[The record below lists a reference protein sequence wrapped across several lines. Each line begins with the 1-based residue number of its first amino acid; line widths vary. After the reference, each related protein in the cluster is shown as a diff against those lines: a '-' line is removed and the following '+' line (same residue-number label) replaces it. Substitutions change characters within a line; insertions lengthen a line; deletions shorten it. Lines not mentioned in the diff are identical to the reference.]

1 MAFPRPFGYRSAM
14 KSAVRLILLTYLL
27 LLAIPTVA
35 DNPDFSGSYTLT
47 GADRRADAQ
56 KATVVTITVV
66 QTPTDVEITKLK
78 DGQKMVNRVT
88 LDGKSGVFNNLQG
101 PFGTCQA
108 HMKGKTL
115 ILEIS
120 GTVRT
125 EKTDFK
131 NVVSFYRSLA
141 ALVGLQVL
149 DHSPRRCAPH
159 SDRESPPALHG
170 NIRTKLNWSGISG
183 RIRRAILTY

>member
-1 MAFPRPFGYRSAM
+1 M

-47 GADRRADAQ
+47 GGDRRADAQ

-108 HMKGKTL
+108 HMKGKTP

-120 GTVRT
+120 GTVRI

-131 NVVSFYRSLA
+131 MSLHSTEVWQLSSDSKTLTIRGA
-141 ALVGLQVL
+141 DVL
-149 DHSPRRCAPH
+149 
-159 SDRESPPALHG
+159 
-170 NIRTKLNWSGISG
+170 
-183 RIRRAILTY
+183 LTPTVNHLPLCTEIYARN